1 MTLLKEDER
10 RWLEIATTRN
20 MFAIEISTL
29 TERLEAERALLKQA
43 KALIHAVIDVHLA
56 DELVSNDLGDKLSL
70 LECELDPC

>member
-20 MFAIEISTL
+20 MFATEISTL

-56 DELVSNDLGDKLSL
+56 DDSFQTILVTN
-70 LECELDPC
+70 